1 MKLFRAWTTLLMLSF
16 NRLLWSAN
24 TLMVMFPLVG
34 CALFLVWRRYDR
46 IEFAR
51 GAFNDFSEE
60 FMIFL
65 FTSFVVPVCALAY
78 ATTSIGGDREDRTLL
93 FLLVRPVPRWLILL
107 AKLLATLP
115 LVVGMVMVSFWI
127 YCRLA
132 GPIGEKAFWLYL
144 SPVLYM
150 TVAYVSLFHLFA
162 VTFRHSTI
170 VALIYALFME
180 FLLGN
185 MPGMIKRIAVNFY
198 GRSMMYDLGGIHGLR
213 SPDENWFVPVS
224 AHAAGVSLL
233 CISAAA
239 VLLALVIF
247 SEREYRDLT

>member
-16 NRLLWSAN
+16 NRLLWSLN
-24 TLMVMFPLVG
+24 TLMVLFPLVG

-46 IEFAR
+46 MNFAR
-51 GAFNDFSEE
+51 GAFHDFSEE

-78 ATTSIGGDREDRTLL
+78 ATTSVGGDREDRTLL

-115 LVVGMVMVSFWI
+115 LVLGLVMISFWT

-132 GPIGEKAFWLYL
+132 GPIGQTAFWLYL
-144 SPVLYM
+144 TPVFYM

-170 VALIYALFME
+170 VALIYSLFME

-185 MPGMIKRIAVNFY
+185 MPGLIKRIAVNFY
-198 GRSMMYDLGGIHGLR
+198 GRSMMYDLGGVEGLR
-213 SPDENWFVPVS
+213 SPDPEWFVPVS
-224 AHAAGVSLL
+224 AWGAGLSLL
-233 CISAAA
+233 GISAGA
-239 VLLALVIF
+239 VLLTLLIF
-247 SEREYRDLT
+247 SLREYRDLT

>member
-16 NRLLWSAN
+16 NRLLWSAS

-34 CALFLVWRRYDR
+34 CALFLAWRRYDR
-46 IEFAR
+46 IPLAQN
-51 GAFNDFSEE
+51 AFDRFSEE

-78 ATTSIGGDREDRTLL
+78 GTTSVGGDREDRTLL
-93 FLLVRPVPRWLILL
+93 FLLVRPVPKWLILL
-107 AKLLATLP
+107 AKYLATLP
-115 LVVGMVMVSFWI
+115 LVLGLVMAS
-127 YCRLA
+127 
-132 GPIGEKAFWLYL
+132 FWLYCNL
-144 SPVLYM
+144 AGDIGRTAFWAYLTPVFYM

-185 MPGMIKRIAVNFY
+185 MPGLIKRIAVNFY
-198 GRSMMYDLGGIHGLR
+198 GRSMMYDLGAVDGLN
-213 SPDENWFVPVS
+213 SPDPEWFVPLT
-224 AHAAGVSLL
+224 AWGAGWSLL
-233 CISAAA
+233 GISAVA
-239 VLLALVIF
+239 LALTLLIF
-247 SEREYRDLT
+247 SLREYRDLT

>member
-24 TLMVMFPLVG
+24 TLMVMFPLAG
-34 CALFLVWRRYDR
+34 CALFLIWRRYDR
-46 IEFAR
+46 LPFAR
-51 GAFNDFSEE
+51 GAFNEFSEE

-115 LVVGMVMVSFWI
+115 LVLGLVICSFWVD
-127 YCRLA
+127 CRLA
-132 GPIGEKAFWLYL
+132 GPVGETAFRLYL
-144 SPVLYM
+144 TPVLYM
-150 TVAYVSLFHLFA
+150 TVAYVCLFHLFA

-170 VALIYALFME
+170 VALIYSLFME

-185 MPGMIKRIAVNFY
+185 MPGLIKRIAVNFY
-198 GRSMMYDLGGIHGLR
+198 GRSMMYDLGGIEGLR
-213 SPDENWFVPVS
+213 SPDPEWFVPVS
-224 AHAAGVSLL
+224 AYGAGISLL
-233 CISAAA
+233 AIAGSA
-239 VLLALVIF
+239 VLLALVVF
-247 SEREYRDLT
+247 SRREYRDLT

>member
-16 NRLLWSAN
+16 NRLLWSMN
-24 TLMVMFPLVG
+24 TLMVLFPLGG
-34 CALFLVWRRYDR
+34 CALFLIWRRYDR
-46 IEFAR
+46 MKLAS
-51 GAFNDFSEE
+51 GAFDDFSEE

-115 LVVGMVMVSFWI
+115 LVLGLVMISFWV
-127 YCRLA
+127 YCQLA
-132 GPIGEKAFWLYL
+132 GSIGQTAFWLYL
-144 SPVLYM
+144 TPVFYM

-170 VALIYALFME
+170 VALIYSLFME

-185 MPGMIKRIAVNFY
+185 MPGLIKRIAVNFY
-198 GRSMMYDLGGIHGLR
+198 GRSMMYDLGGLEGLR
-213 SPDENWFVPVS
+213 SPDPEWFVPVS
-224 AHAAGVSLL
+224 AWGAGWSLMG
-233 CISAAA
+233 ISAGA
-239 VLLALVIF
+239 VLLTLLIF
-247 SEREYRDLT
+247 SLREYRDLT